1 MKGKNQ
7 MKIRRLMT
15 FFMAWFVMLNFCPQM
30 TFADEIYDKCVIP
43 IISDKSEKLTW
54 DGLKKDGTF
63 YVTLEDACI
72 LTGAE
77 VVKQSN
83 DNFVAERNTVKL
95 FGDINDNEAC
105 LCVAEL
111 DALLFSWDG
120 EALKY
125 PQAGLTNRILYKQPF
140 HLDMTCFE
148 GKVWVDLFSYA
159 NCFGADINILTED
172 SESYKYLGEINLT
185 EFDGCY
191 TIETGTPFDEIYT
204 EFMNHSE
211 LQFEWIDWGQEVGVF
226 VAKGYNAVINEYKN
240 VFNYAFE
247 DYDSTKTYRD
257 VLLNIIECRTGHFS
271 DNSFIEDM
279 EKYQEDS
286 EKEMNAIFFT
296 LDSILDDDN
305 PFQKQI
311 KKELGD
317 AKSIVSGTKE
327 FTDVIYQY
335 SKLAYNINKMNE
347 VEIMLLEKS
356 ILDDNARDEEAY
368 NSKNAAAN
376 VDDFADIIKKVL
388 PSVGESMESSA
399 AKFQKIIEDYA
410 SLYDSAEKLNN
421 EIQSYEKLTE
431 DALTEIANNLWVM
444 LCDYAL
450 GETMDNVAP
459 KTKSILD
466 VFDFAVGQMKSDTM
480 ASVSDSAQAHFIQK
494 TVLKNVKLDKSDTS
508 YYSLLMA
515 MQSSYMANKNIM
527 TIDANVSPEQAT
539 LAVSDDLKRENIL
552 FQLEDLITKA
562 YTCNRNFY
570 NSPETNRKNIPDYSI
585 STELYKKEPA
595 VPINWHLEPTIEA
608 DNIIVPDYD
617 NELYEKY
624 AIIEKDG
631 KYGVIS
637 NKGKIE
643 VDCKYM
649 GYEICSIHNIFI
661 MANPIKDN
669 NISKA
674 DYYKFENNKLVKT
687 MSGGHGLDRIY
698 YVYDKSLKKSFSI
711 GLGYMEEYIDEK
723 AFPAQEVFKKNER
736 GYYDEYGKWGIISG
750 DSVIKNFEYDNGRY
764 SDNLVALEKNELWGY
779 FDQNGK
785 ELIPFI
791 AKRSDYIN
799 HEQFIS
805 STYNY
810 DNMAFMDVDGILA
823 VNTKD
828 GGCFYDIKGNQLTN
842 SKEFE
847 EVRPMINGF
856 AWVKKDGKWGVIKFD
871 SFDSDENSEDS
882 SIEYIEQTENL
893 IKFTYKENSI
903 ESLSSDGTLVY
914 TTSAKYPIFEGEN
927 VKILND
933 EIQKSIV
940 LEGLY
945 QEDCDELLEDWKE
958 LQFPLPTYDK
968 YEFTVTYNHN
978 GYISIIEYGANNEGY
993 MSSIYYF
1000 YTSFIYD
1007 INAKKLVKYSDFFD
1021 MNEKE
1026 LQQLVFSYSDLSS
1039 SQRKFYSV
1047 ETATLTQNGM
1057 KFYLSDGPH
1066 AKRHEVTIPFSDSNF
1081 KIKLLEKTNNS
1092 TSENTSAKNNK
1103 GTVKIEDGYL
1113 NVRETPSTKGKIIGK
1128 LYNGDEINIEETS
1141 EDGKWLK
1148 ISKGDIK
1155 GYVSSDYISKNGK
1168 KEKITMEDFIKGV
1181 NCFISINWN
1190 SNIDYKVSQNFSYE
1204 EKDYFYGEIRTENNN
1219 FPIVGWCEVNKNTG
1233 SGKISYLDGTES
1245 TFNINDYL

>member
-399 AKFQKIIEDYA
+399 TKFQKIIEDYA

-595 VPINWHLEPTIEA
+595 VPINWHLDPTIEA
-608 DNIIVPDYD
+608 EDIIVSDEYSNNNTDSMIDPYD
-617 NELYEKY
+617 ECAIIQQNGKYGIIKYDGSYIAESKYNKYFCDGVYEISVFNEYRNDGAENVNVFPAENKLSIEVNYEGGRGNIEYKYIYDSSSKQIYCLSSTSSTVKKYTENSCVLVEYYDFDIIGEYNKEYDEYKIKERYEKIDSSKPKY
-624 AIIEKDG
+624 GIAKDG
-631 KYGVIS
+631 KLLVQCEYEDGCMNFSDGV
-637 NKGKIE
+637 
-643 VDCKYM
+643 V
-649 GYEICSIHNIFI
+649 
-661 MANPIKDN
+661 A
-669 NISKA
+669 
-674 DYYKFENNKLVKT
+674 
-687 MSGGHGLDRIY
+687 
-698 YVYDKSLKKSFSI
+698 LKK
-711 GLGYMEEYIDEK
+711 D
-723 AFPAQEVFKKNER
+723 
-736 GYYDEYGKWGIISG
+736 GK
-750 DSVIKNFEYDNGRY
+750 
-764 SDNLVALEKNELWGY
+764 WGY
-779 FDQNGK
+779 FD
-785 ELIPFI
+785 
-791 AKRSDYIN
+791 
-799 HEQFIS
+799 
-805 STYNY
+805 
-810 DNMAFMDVDGILA
+810 DN
-823 VNTKD
+823 
-828 GGCFYDIKGNQLTN
+828 GNQIIDFICEPFTSKILYGGWWKNTSNITEYPFLSTN
-842 SKEFE
+842 GYIPVKIDDQCGYYNTQGNEVIPCGTFE
-847 EVRPMINGF
+847 EVRPVHNGL
-856 AWVKKDGKWGVIKFD
+856 AWVKKDGKWGVIKLKKIETETNTGD
-871 SFDSDENSEDS
+871 NNSYVNIKDYEGTYYPTNSEYHVYLEIS
-882 SIEYIEQTENL
+882 NVVEHSANVYIG
-893 IKFTYKENSI
+893 I
-903 ESLSSDGTLVY
+903 
-914 TTSAKYPIFEGEN
+914 
-927 VKILND
+927 
-933 EIQKSIV
+933 
-940 LEGLY
+940 
-945 QEDCDELLEDWKE
+945 
-958 LQFPLPTYDK
+958 
-968 YEFTVTYNHN
+968 
-978 GYISIIEYGANNEGY
+978 
-993 MSSIYYF
+993 
-1000 YTSFIYD
+1000 
-1007 INAKKLVKYSDFFD
+1007 
-1021 MNEKE
+1021 
-1026 LQQLVFSYSDLSS
+1026 
-1039 SQRKFYSV
+1039 
-1047 ETATLTQNGM
+1047 
-1057 KFYLSDGPH
+1057 
-1066 AKRHEVTIPFSDSNF
+1066 
-1081 KIKLLEKTNNS
+1081 TNNRG
-1092 TSENTSAKNNK
+1092 TRVSENTYIGNITNNTITFETQDGFGKNQFTLEFEDNK
-1103 GTVKIEDGYL
+1103 IYLTGKCIELDDFANWAIPELSRLEMQLSNKQEPINKQTEPTKEQSVNSSMSDNEILYAVNKYLEENQNHLGDWLSDSGAYCPAEYMASNSTNWSCPINNYEYKYSPTNYIAGSYPYYAFVDKETLTCTITANYYTEAEFNLSNYL
-1113 NVRETPSTKGKIIGK
+1113 N
-1128 LYNGDEINIEETS
+1128 
-1141 EDGKWLK
+1141 
-1148 ISKGDIK
+1148 
-1155 GYVSSDYISKNGK
+1155 
-1168 KEKITMEDFIKGV
+1168 
-1181 NCFISINWN
+1181 
-1190 SNIDYKVSQNFSYE
+1190 
-1204 EKDYFYGEIRTENNN
+1204 
-1219 FPIVGWCEVNKNTG
+1219 
-1233 SGKISYLDGTES
+1233 
-1245 TFNINDYL
+1245 

>member
-399 AKFQKIIEDYA
+399 TKFQKIIEDYA

-595 VPINWHLEPTIEA
+595 VPINWHLSPTIEA
-608 DNIIVPDYD
+608 EDIIVSDEYSNNNTDSMIDPYD
-617 NELYEKY
+617 ECAIIQQNGKYGIIKYDGSYIAESKYNKYFCDGVYEISVFNEYRNDGAENVNVFPAENKLSIEVNYEGGRGNIEYKYIYDSSSKQIYCLSSTSSTAKKYTENSCVLVEYYDFDIIGEYNKEYDEYKIKERYEKIDSSKPKY
-624 AIIEKDG
+624 GIAKDG
-631 KYGVIS
+631 KLLVQCEYEDGCMNFCDGV
-637 NKGKIE
+637 
-643 VDCKYM
+643 V
-649 GYEICSIHNIFI
+649 
-661 MANPIKDN
+661 A
-669 NISKA
+669 
-674 DYYKFENNKLVKT
+674 
-687 MSGGHGLDRIY
+687 
-698 YVYDKSLKKSFSI
+698 LKK
-711 GLGYMEEYIDEK
+711 D
-723 AFPAQEVFKKNER
+723 
-736 GYYDEYGKWGIISG
+736 GK
-750 DSVIKNFEYDNGRY
+750 
-764 SDNLVALEKNELWGY
+764 WGY
-779 FDQNGK
+779 FD
-785 ELIPFI
+785 
-791 AKRSDYIN
+791 
-799 HEQFIS
+799 
-805 STYNY
+805 
-810 DNMAFMDVDGILA
+810 DN
-823 VNTKD
+823 
-828 GGCFYDIKGNQLTN
+828 GNQIIDFICEPFTSKILYGGWWKNTSNITEYPFLSTN
-842 SKEFE
+842 GYIPVKIDDQCGYYNTQGNEVIACGTFE
-847 EVRPMINGF
+847 EVRPVHNGL
-856 AWVKKDGKWGVIKFD
+856 AWVKKDGKWGVIEL
-871 SFDSDENSEDS
+871 EN
-882 SIEYIEQTENL
+882 IEQETEQ
-893 IKFTYKENSI
+893 IDRTVDVECTYIGELTKDGWTCYYAMNINKDDSLFIISTTTTDGIEGGFDLPITKVENGVYFYTGGSAYDRSQTGGRI
-903 ESLSSDGTLVY
+903 NAVNGLTGTITVNNDGTLLWKTEDSLPY
-914 TTSAKYPIFEGEN
+914 ELTLRPSSQIKQENESTTTSTEPTANPNDFNISDYEGTYYSVNSDFNLQME
-927 VKILND
+927 VKIQSESSVDVKITFTND
-933 EIQKSIV
+933 TGTRVSENSFSGNIESNTLTFETDDGYGRNSFILDFKENKIY
-940 LEGLY
+940 LTGKCI
-945 QEDCDELLEDWKE
+945 DC
-958 LQFPLPTYDK
+958 Y
-968 YEFTVTYNHN
+968 
-978 GYISIIEYGANNEGY
+978 
-993 MSSIYYF
+993 SSIWGLPEMNQVEMQ
-1000 YTSFIYD
+1000 
-1007 INAKKLVKYSDFFD
+1007 IN
-1021 MNEKE
+1021 
-1026 LQQLVFSYSDLSS
+1026 
-1039 SQRKFYSV
+1039 
-1047 ETATLTQNGM
+1047 
-1057 KFYLSDGPH
+1057 
-1066 AKRHEVTIPFSDSNF
+1066 
-1081 KIKLLEKTNNS
+1081 
-1092 TSENTSAKNNK
+1092 
-1103 GTVKIEDGYL
+1103 
-1113 NVRETPSTKGKIIGK
+1113 
-1128 LYNGDEINIEETS
+1128 
-1141 EDGKWLK
+1141 
-1148 ISKGDIK
+1148 
-1155 GYVSSDYISKNGK
+1155 
-1168 KEKITMEDFIKGV
+1168 
-1181 NCFISINWN
+1181 
-1190 SNIDYKVSQNFSYE
+1190 
-1204 EKDYFYGEIRTENNN
+1204 
-1219 FPIVGWCEVNKNTG
+1219 
-1233 SGKISYLDGTES
+1233 
-1245 TFNINDYL
+1245 